1 MSEELKDRRSTKN
14 DEVRFYMT
22 QAVISISN
30 KATVTEAA
38 QTMCDTGHG
47 SVLVEKEGE
56 YIGIVTEGD
65 ISERVIA
72 QLDKP
77 IEVRVETMMSQP
89 VITIESNKL
98 MVTAFLIMEKNKIR
112 HIAVSENDKSIG
124 MVSIRDFS
132 AYYVRKLS
140 KRLK

>member
-1 MSEELKDRRSTKN
+1 MPLKDRRSTKN

-22 QAVISISN
+22 QDVISISN

-38 QTMCDTGHG
+38 QTMYDTSHG
-47 SVLVEKEGE
+47 SVLIEKEGK

-77 IEVRVETMMSQP
+77 IEVRVQSIMSQP
-89 VITIESNKL
+89 VITIESNQL
-98 MVTAFLIMEKNKIR
+98 MTTAFLIMEKNKIR
-112 HIAVSENDKSIG
+112 HLAVNENDKIIG
-124 MVSIRDFS
+124 MLSIRDFS

>member
-38 QTMCDTGHG
+38 QTMFDTGHG

-112 HIAVSENDKSIG
+112 HIAVSENDKIIG

>member
-1 MSEELKDRRSTKN
+1 MPLKDRRSTKN

-22 QAVISISN
+22 QDVISISN

-38 QTMCDTGHG
+38 QTMYDTSHG
-47 SVLVEKEGE
+47 SVLIEKDAK

-77 IEVRVETMMSQP
+77 IEVRVESIMSHP
-89 VITIESNKL
+89 IITIESNKL
-98 MVTAFLIMEKNKIR
+98 MTTAFLIMENNKIR
-112 HIAVSENDKSIG
+112 HLAVSKNDKIIG
-124 MVSIRDFS
+124 MLSIRDFS

>member
-1 MSEELKDRRSTKN
+1 MPLKDRRSTKN

-22 QAVISISN
+22 QDVISISN

-38 QTMCDTGHG
+38 QTMYDTSHG
-47 SVLVEKEGE
+47 SVLIEKDAK

-98 MVTAFLIMEKNKIR
+98 MAAAFLIMEKNKIR
-112 HIAVSENDKSIG
+112 HIAVSENDKIIG